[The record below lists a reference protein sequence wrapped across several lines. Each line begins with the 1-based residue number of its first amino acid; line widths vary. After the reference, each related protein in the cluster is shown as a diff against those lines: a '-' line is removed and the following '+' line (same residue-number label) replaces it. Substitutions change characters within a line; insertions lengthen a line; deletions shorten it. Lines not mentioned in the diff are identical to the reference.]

1 MNSKRILMLDLKKHW
16 HQYEMFLILIALLEV
31 LMMGYGLWHFDLS
44 NIIRKIYFGCY
55 IFLFTIT
62 IVVLTLNHIIMKR
75 GKNLEFV
82 VKSACVYFVILVFWT
97 SIVSALDM
105 NGGGYPVTY
114 MTILAAI
121 NSLVALSP
129 VLYVSV
135 AILSSACMIGI
146 ALYLGN
152 AMLHMSF
159 YLNFSIFLLV
169 AIAVEIR
176 NYRSTREQY
185 MLDEKLEEWAEIDA
199 LTRVLNRRALDNY
212 LEEIK
217 DQENRFSF
225 VLIDAD
231 NFKIINDTYGHQE
244 GDRCLTEIAGLLTGI
259 FGAHVFRYGGDEFAV
274 ISYEDAKSAAEKIA
288 KVNQALK
295 EKKKE
300 YVLQVCAGIYS
311 NDRKEDLKKMFSY
324 ADQALYEA
332 KQNGKGYAA
341 IYGKNDC
348 R

>member
-1 MNSKRILMLDLKKHW
+1 MNSKKILMLNLKKNW
-16 HQYEMFLILIALLEV
+16 HQYELFLILIALLEV
-31 LMMGYGLWHFDLS
+31 LMMGYGLLQFDLS
-44 NIIRKIYFGCY
+44 DIIRKIYFGFY
-55 IFLFTIT
+55 IFLFAVTM
-62 IVVLTLNHIIMKR
+62 VVLTLNHIIMKK
-75 GKNLEFV
+75 GENLEFV

-97 SIVSALDM
+97 SIISALDM

-146 ALYLGN
+146 TLYLGN
-152 AMLHMSF
+152 AMLHASF
-159 YLNFSIFLLV
+159 YLNFLIFLIV

-212 LEEIK
+212 LEEIR
-217 DQENRFSF
+217 DQEKRFSF
-225 VLIDAD
+225 ILLDAD

-244 GDRCLTEIAGLLTGI
+244 GDRCLFEIASLLTGV

-274 ISYEDAKSAAEKIA
+274 ISYEDAESAAEKIT
-288 KVNQALK
+288 KVNQTLK
-295 EKKKE
+295 ANKKE

-341 IYGKNDC
+341 IYRKSIS
-348 R
+348 